1 MIGTGGGVCRPFN
14 YLEVYMKDAVIKYL
28 PNTTTDEEIRKIRQ
42 DFNDKDVSLIL
53 IISGKEKLLNCLQS
67 LINVD

>member
-1 MIGTGGGVCRPFN
+1 
-14 YLEVYMKDAVIKYL
+14 MKDAVIKYL